1 MCKLCWA
8 SSAVLLAVVLA
19 LVYMFVIRGAVEEAD
34 DGRTAILLSSGER
47 NLVLAEMRGF
57 LESVQEI
64 IEAVVEND
72 MKAIVKST
80 HNVGMANAQGVPASL
95 MGKLPL
101 EFKKLGMAT
110 HQAFDDLGME
120 AKDMGDGALVMK
132 KLGKLLQNCT
142 ACHASYRLE
151 AEKTGAK

>member
-1 MCKLCWA
+1 MCKLCWV
-8 SSAVLLAVVLA
+8 SSAVLLAAVLA
-19 LVYMFVIRGAVEEAD
+19 LVYMFVIRGAVEDSD
-34 DGRTAILLSSGER
+34 DGRTAILLLPGER

-64 IEAVVEND
+64 IEAVTEND
-72 MKAIVKST
+72 MQAIAKST

-120 AKDMGDGALVMK
+120 ASDMGDGALVMK

-151 AEKTGAK
+151 AERAGQK